1 MWLIDGS
8 GLLMC
13 EWNWFAIKRVQMGKH
28 WNGCHGNWQS
38 KSINQSMNNT
48 ENVIFSRRSFVTDVN
63 SQSANRKTLLFV
75 CAIFINCLI
84 YKLHCDM
91 KRAWLSTSEF
101 LVQSKINFNHIS
113 DRVAKLA
120 MKWILVVLVCH
131 CERCSVYVLC
141 DGTPRVCVFVWEC
154 ISLVA
159 FAGNQLSFKLTRF
172 CANVSSCVWWVL
184 SGWHAKTWLP
194 YKQYQ
199 SFPFGCHFS
208 SATAATTMKINSHHA
223 IWQLK
228 IQTVCYQCVEYIYA
242 KKPHLLGLS
251 VWW

>member
-1 MWLIDGS
+1 MI
-8 GLLMC
+8 
-13 EWNWFAIKRVQMGKH
+13 WNEHDWARVSFSFNQKSISIIYPTELQSWQWNGFWWFSFAIVSDALFM
-28 WNGCHGNWQS
+28 C
-38 KSINQSMNNT
+38 
-48 ENVIFSRRSFVTDVN
+48 FVME
-63 SQSANRKTLLFV
+63 LLV
-75 CAIFINCLI
+75 
-84 YKLHCDM
+84 
-91 KRAWLSTSEF
+91 S
-101 LVQSKINFNHIS
+101 
-113 DRVAKLA
+113 
-120 MKWILVVLVCH
+120 
-131 CERCSVYVLC
+131 
-141 DGTPRVCVFVWEC
+141 VCVFVWEC

-208 SATAATTMKINSHHA
+208 SATTTTTMKINSHHA

-242 KKPHLLGLS
+242 KKSHLLGLS